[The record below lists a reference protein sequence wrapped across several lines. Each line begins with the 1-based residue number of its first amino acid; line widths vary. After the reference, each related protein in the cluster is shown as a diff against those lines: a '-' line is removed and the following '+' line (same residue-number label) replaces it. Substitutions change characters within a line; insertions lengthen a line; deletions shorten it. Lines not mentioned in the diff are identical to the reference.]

1 VPNKTAQPDWLETA
15 AREAREVI
23 ARLHAEAKAAFDAI
37 HASPALAPK
46 SESGS

>member
-15 AREAREVI
+15 AKEAREVI

-37 HASPALAPK
+37 DAAPAAAPK
-46 SESGS
+46 SETGS

>member
-37 HASPALAPK
+37 DSSRAPASKP
-46 SESGS
+46 ESTS